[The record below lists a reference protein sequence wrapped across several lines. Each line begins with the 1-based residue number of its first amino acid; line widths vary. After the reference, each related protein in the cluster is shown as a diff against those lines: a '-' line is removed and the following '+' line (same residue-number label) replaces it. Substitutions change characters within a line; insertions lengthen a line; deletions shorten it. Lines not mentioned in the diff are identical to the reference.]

1 MTDILFAEDDPQVRE
16 WVAFSLERDHHR
28 VRSVADGESALTAYA
43 EKRPDLLILDIMMPK
58 KSGYDVLIKIRETD
72 RALPILMLTAKATES
87 DKVMGLGVGA
97 DDYMTKPFGVR
108 ELQARVS
115 ALLRRV
121 SVNASAGKA
130 AENFRFAALKV
141 NAARRTLV
149 AASGEE
155 TELTELEVSLL
166 RFLSA
171 HPGEIVSRDA
181 LLNGVWGTSYDGTNR
196 TLDNRILALRKKLGD
211 AARHIETVYGSGYR
225 YRP

>member
-1 MTDILFAEDDPQVRE
+1 MTDILFAEDDPQIRE
-16 WVAFSLERDHHR
+16 WVAYSLERDRHR

-58 KSGYDVLIKIRETD
+58 MSGYDVVLKIREKD
-72 RALPILMLTAKATES
+72 RTLPVLMLTAKSTES
-87 DKVMGLGVGA
+87 DKVMGLGIGA

-115 ALLRRV
+115 ALLRRA
-121 SVNASAGKA
+121 SANASVGKSA
-130 AENFRFAALKV
+130 KNFRFATFKV
-141 NAARRTLV
+141 NAARRILISAT
-149 AASGEE
+149 GGE

-171 HPGEIVSRDA
+171 HPREIVSRDA
-181 LLNGVWGTSYDGTNR
+181 LLNGIWGTSYYGTNR
-196 TLDNRILALRKKLGD
+196 TLDNRILALRRKLGG